1 MSSFWKNKL
10 SWQVFFCCM
19 TATFTTDLLNSSFH
33 GFKYKNDFGLFKTKF
48 TSKDLVA
55 VNVIAVLPA
64 VLMGLG
70 GGVLGSA
77 FTHTNII
84 MSKWRK
90 TFMASIKNKC
100 HANFFRV
107 LEPILILSIMSTIHV
122 YLPSMLGM
130 RSIRNE
136 YFPQCYYKIRKKCN
150 LGKYQVLSPNVFNF
164 F

>member
-1 MSSFWKNKL
+1 MKSLKKNYFSLQVSSFWKNKL

-130 RSIRNE
+130 CYEMRSERMM
-136 YFPQCYYKIRKKCN
+136 CN
-150 LGKYQVLSPNVFNF
+150 ILI
-164 F
+164 

>member
-130 RSIRNE
+130 RSD
-136 YFPQCYYKIRKKCN
+136 QK
-150 LGKYQVLSPNVFNF
+150 
-164 F
+164 